1 MQLLTAIH
9 VPTWS
14 KTDLSNHPHFTRCLR
29 TWIKKKRSSSKGDR
43 KIESVYVNHQ
53 FSKFPCSSEHRPG
66 PQGSPFP
73 LAVFLPPTKAPT
85 MSLAESYSVRV
96 CVRINFLFYRGSSVC
111 MYRSL
116 FRFSLWEKSTEKK
129 RRLCQFSWICMGT
142 TSIVSGKL
150 PYFLSKNIFWFT
162 GKVQMQCLNQTE
174 KHVIS
179 LFQSTKNPKTLQT
192 IILSFQMFYFYSL
205 TN

>member
-1 MQLLTAIH
+1 MRARKDGTMQLLTAIH

-129 RRLCQFSWICMGT
+129 DCVNSHESVWEQRVLFLGSCPTFLVKT
-142 TSIVSGKL
+142 
-150 PYFLSKNIFWFT
+150 YF
-162 GKVQMQCLNQTE
+162 G
-174 KHVIS
+174 S
-179 LFQSTKNPKTLQT
+179 LVKCKCSV
-192 IILSFQMFYFYSL
+192 
-205 TN
+205 